1 MERIWRT
8 RLINI
13 FILLVALGLSACSF
27 VATPPADL
35 LAKNDHVAL
44 AAWYDDEAA
53 RLSEKAKEMDR
64 MVEEYRKDPGR
75 AQQMM
80 SHGSS
85 KADFVQ
91 ECKLLAAAY
100 RSAAREAETLA
111 NSHREFMPCCSQ

>member
-1 MERIWRT
+1 MRNHPSK
-8 RLINI
+8 RLTHAYACAL
-13 FILLVALGLSACSF
+13 ILAFGLSACSF
-27 VATPPADL
+27 VATPPAEL

-44 AAWYDDEAA
+44 AAWYDKEAA

-64 MVEEYRKDPGR
+64 MVEEYRKDPER
-75 AQQMM
+75 AQQMI

-91 ECKLLAAAY
+91 ECKILAAAY

-111 NSHREFMPCCSQ
+111 KSHRELIP